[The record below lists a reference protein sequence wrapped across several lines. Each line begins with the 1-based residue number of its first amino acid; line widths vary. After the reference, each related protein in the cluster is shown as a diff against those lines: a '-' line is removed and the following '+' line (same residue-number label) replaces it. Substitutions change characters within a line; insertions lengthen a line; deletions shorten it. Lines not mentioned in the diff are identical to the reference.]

1 MKAGKKSFIFLD
13 IERFYLTRERVNIE
27 DGPEEKK
34 KQRWVEV
41 SQLFLSETVGHLV
54 TGSVFQFAVTLERP
68 GPYILQTE

>member
-34 KQRWVEV
+34 KTA
-41 SQLFLSETVGHLV
+41 LG
-54 TGSVFQFAVTLERP
+54 GSVSTIFV
-68 GPYILQTE
+68 